1 MGAMQRRKGAK
12 VEREIVNALKA
23 AGIPAERVPLS
34 GAHGGSFAGDVVV
47 GGGRWRAEVK
57 ARKGGEGFKQ
67 LERWLGEN
75 DLLILKRNHGDPMV
89 LLPWDL
95 ATALLLAA
103 VAMGPAQTLGDAQA
117 REPTRPADT

>member
-1 MGAMQRRKGAK
+1 MGIMQRRKGAK

-47 GGGRWRAEVK
+47 DKRWRAEVK
-57 ARKGGEGFKQ
+57 ARKGGAGFKQ
-67 LERWLGEN
+67 LEKWLGDN

-89 LLPWDL
+89 LLPCDL

-103 VAMGPAQTLGDAQA
+103 VAMGPETIAA
-117 REPTRPADT
+117 